1 MLLVDAGNT
10 RIKLDWL
17 KAGSA
22 CRAGRVHAFTLDEPE
37 TARDWLS
44 TLPARPSRALG
55 VNVAG
60 EPVALMLESLLGRP
74 VEWVKAGASALGVRN
89 GYRDPAQL
97 GADRW
102 AAMLGLA
109 RHERERRST
118 TASAIESNAAAPWP
132 GRACAL
138 LANFGTATTID
149 TLRPLTE
156 VPAGGDAVEGAGFE
170 FQGGVILPGPA
181 LMLSSLSEGTANLP
195 LGQGDAALYPTHTLQ
210 AIATGVAAAQAGA
223 VLRQW
228 MAGLEQGGLPPEVYV
243 SGGGWPAVRDETVR
257 LLASARGRLGLPEQP
272 VRCLDAPVLDG
283 LACLACA
290 APNEG

>member
-1 MLLVDAGNT
+1 MMLLVDAGNT

-17 KAGSA
+17 KAGSPG
-22 CRAGRVHAFTLDEPE
+22 RAGRVHAFTLDEPE
-37 TARDWLS
+37 TAREWLA
-44 TLPARPSRALG
+44 TLPARPVRALG

-60 EPVALMLESLLGRP
+60 EPVALMLESLFGRP
-74 VEWVKAGASALGVRN
+74 VEWIRAGASALGVRN
-89 GYRDPAQL
+89 GYREPAQL

-109 RHERERRST
+109 RHERERRSAVAAGPSE
-118 TASAIESNAAAPWP
+118 TAALWP

-149 TLRPLTE
+149 TLRPSPT
-156 VPAGGDAVEGAGFE
+156 VSAGADHMDDMGFE

-181 LMLSSLSEGTANLP
+181 MMLSSLSEGTANLP
-195 LGQGDAALYPTHTLQ
+195 VGQGDAALYPTHTHQ

-257 LLASARGRLGLPEQP
+257 LLACARARLGLPEQP
-272 VRCLDAPVLDG
+272 VRWLDAPVLDG
-283 LACLACA
+283 LACLARA
-290 APNEG
+290 TPKPG